1 MRRRALLK
9 AVAAAPVA
17 WRAQAS
23 PAGRK
28 YSYVQWDV
36 FSAQPLKGNPLAV
49 FTDARG
55 LSDAEMQALARE
67 TNLSETTFIF
77 PREAAVERERGV
89 HVRIFTALEEL
100 PFAGHPTL
108 GTAMAIRAGRAT
120 PPSEVILEM
129 KVGKVPVT
137 FHKETNGQVFG
148 EMRQN
153 NPVFSE
159 VHSRDVVAPLIGL
172 KPEDISDDVPIQT
185 LTTGLL
191 IVIVPLK
198 SLAAIRSVR
207 INYPVANDYLERTEG
222 RGFYFVTR
230 ETEDP
235 KARLHARRLFEDRED
250 PATGSAAG
258 CAAAWMVRHGVAKSD
273 EQALIEQGGEIHRQ
287 GQIFVRATRQGDA
300 VSNVRVGGHCAEVL
314 RGEFL
319 L

>member
-9 AVAAAPVA
+9 TVAASVVLGGK
-17 WRAQAS
+17 AS

-108 GTAMAIRAGRAT
+108 GTAMAIRAGRAVA
-120 PPSEVILEM
+120 PAEVVLDL
-129 KVGKVPVT
+129 KAGKIPVA
-137 FHKETNGQVFG
+137 FHMEANGHVFG
-148 EMRQN
+148 EMRQSA
-153 NPVFSE
+153 PQFGG
-159 VHSRDVVAPLIGL
+159 VHSRDAVAPLVGL
-172 KPEDISDDVPIQT
+172 KPNDIADDVPIQT
-185 LTTGLL
+185 LTTGLFITIL
-191 IVIVPLK
+191 PLK
-198 SLAAIRSVR
+198 SLQAIRSVR
-207 INYPVANDYLERTEG
+207 INYPAANNYLERTGG

-287 GQIFVRATRQGDA
+287 GQIFVRATRDGDA

>member
-1 MRRRALLK
+1 MRRRALLQT
-9 AVAAAPVA
+9 VAAASVA
-17 WRAQAS
+17 WRADAS

-28 YSYVQWDV
+28 YAYVQWDV

-55 LSDAEMQALARE
+55 ISDAEMQALARE
-67 TNLSETTFIF
+67 TNLSETTFVF
-77 PREAAVERERGV
+77 PREAAIERERGV

-108 GTAMAIRAGRAT
+108 GTAMAIRAGRAV
-120 PPSEVILEM
+120 PPSEVVLDL
-129 KVGKVPVT
+129 KAGKIPVA
-137 FHKETNGQVFG
+137 FHTESSGQVFG

-153 NPVFSE
+153 APQFGD
-159 VHSRDVVAPLIGL
+159 VHARQAVAPLIGL
-172 KPEDISDDVPIQT
+172 QPEDIAEDVPIQT
-185 LTTGLL
+185 LSTGLFITIL
-191 IVIVPLK
+191 PLK

-207 INYPVANDYLERTEG
+207 VNYPAANEYLERTGG

-273 EQALIEQGGEIHRQ
+273 EHALIEQGGEIHRQ
-287 GQIFVRATRQGDA
+287 GQIFVRATRQRDT
-300 VSNVRVGGHCAEVL
+300 VTNVRVGGHAVEVL
-314 RGEFL
+314 RGEFSL
-319 L
+319 

>member
-1 MRRRALLK
+1 MRRRELLK
-9 AVAAAPVA
+9 AAAASVTLGA
-17 WRAQAS
+17 RAGA
-23 PAGRK
+23 AGRK
-28 YSYVQWDV
+28 YSYVQSDV

-77 PREAAVERERGV
+77 PREAPVERDRGV

-108 GTAMAIRAGRAT
+108 GTAMAIRAGRSS
-120 PPSEVILEM
+120 PPAEVMLDL
-129 KVGKVPVT
+129 KAGKIPVA
-137 FHKETNGQVFG
+137 FHTEPSGLVFG
-148 EMRQN
+148 EMRQSA
-153 NPVFSE
+153 PQFGD
-159 VHSRDVVAPLIGL
+159 VHARDAVAPLVGL
-172 KPEDISDDVPIQT
+172 KPEDIADDVPIQT
-185 LTTGLL
+185 LTTGLFITIL
-191 IVIVPLK
+191 PLK
-198 SLAAIRSVR
+198 SLKAIRSVR
-207 INYPVANDYLERTEG
+207 VNYPAANEYLERTGG

-287 GQIFVRATRQGDA
+287 GQIFVRATRQGDT

-314 RGEFL
+314 RGEFSL
-319 L
+319 

>member
-1 MRRRALLK
+1 MMQRRALLK
-9 AVAAAPVA
+9 SVAAASVTLGA
-17 WRAQAS
+17 RAA
-23 PAGRK
+23 ARK
-28 YSYVQWDV
+28 YAYVQWDV

-55 LSDAEMQALARE
+55 LSDGEMQALARE
-67 TNLSETTFIF
+67 TNLSETTFIL
-77 PREAAVERERGV
+77 PRDAAIERERGV

-108 GTAMAIRAGRAT
+108 GTAMAIRAGRSV
-120 PPSEVILEM
+120 PPSELFLDM
-129 KVGKVPVT
+129 KIGKVPVT
-137 FHKETNGQVFG
+137 FHKEANGQVFG

-153 NPVFSE
+153 NAVFSE

-230 ETEDP
+230 ETENP

-273 EQALIEQGGEIHRQ
+273 EQVLIEQGGEIHRQ
-287 GQIFVRATRQGDA
+287 GQIFVRATRQGED
-300 VSNVRVGGHCAEVL
+300 VVDVFVGGNATEVL